1 MAAEG
6 AAILLV
12 SHELNE
18 VMELSDR
25 IMVMYDGSLCDAGKA
40 GEVSEDEIG
49 LLMMKGKS
57 DK

>member
-1 MAAEG
+1 M
-6 AAILLV
+6 V
-12 SHELNE
+12 SHDLNE